1 MDVKKLE
8 QNAIDEIEKKGVV
21 ESIALAVDRIVQES
35 ITRFACNI
43 LGHTAQYDPQLGL
56 AEEEILLRK
65 ALERCGI
72 DGSAST
78 SMSEPQKQ
86 CFPHNYVQMQ
96 GNDRVEQLIFC
107 KDCGHVINA
116 VVAGTTAVVVKDA
129 KGLSRRL
136 VAGEF
141 VVDS

>member
-21 ESIALAVDRIVQES
+21 E
-35 ITRFACNI
+35 
-43 LGHTAQYDPQLGL
+43 
-56 AEEEILLRK
+56 
-65 ALERCGI
+65 
-72 DGSAST
+72 

-129 KGLSRRL
+129 KGISRRL